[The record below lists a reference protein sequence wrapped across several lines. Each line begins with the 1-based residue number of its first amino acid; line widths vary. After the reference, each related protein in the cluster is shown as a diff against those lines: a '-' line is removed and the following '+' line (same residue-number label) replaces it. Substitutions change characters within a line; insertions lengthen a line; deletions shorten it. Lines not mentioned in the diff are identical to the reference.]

1 MRTRLAFARHDLN
14 RHAFFAGLRVARRL
28 PRWLRKAVVIDAAA
42 KASYEH
48 PSTTMHNLGPE
59 DLLEAV

>member
-1 MRTRLAFARHDLN
+1 MRIRLAFARHDLN

-42 KASYEH
+42 NASYEH
-48 PSTTMHNLGPE
+48 PSTTMGELGPG
-59 DLLEAV
+59 DLLKAA